1 MLSSMQL
8 YMFIMFCVT
17 VVLVFLAEF
26 GTHQRFKRAMALASI
41 ATVSAAIAAL
51 VRDPPKAGDWPTM
64 TWELQGAPAR
74 KKQSRTAYVRTGDD
88 EGPDEVDHVVEEK
101 KSRIAD
107 GSTAAERLEG
117 VFLAAFKAPRDP
129 GPSAGDKVR
138 DCDRCPEM
146 VLVPAGTSGIGAD
159 ADDAAATRAERPQ
172 RTVKIW
178 PGFMMSR
185 AEVSVEQYNA
195 FATATQRALGRCED
209 AGQTDAS
216 AAATCVSHADAK
228 AYVAWLTR
236 MTGKPYR
243 LPSAAEWEYV
253 ARAEQAG
260 PDRPAAWSSA
270 RGELSRV
277 VQMAHAAP
285 HPWTFTGLG
294 GGVAEITADC
304 WHDDLSRL
312 PANGEAFEPEQ
323 GCALRV
329 LKDGPERSL
338 TQPRRPSARRP
349 IASSAADPRTGFRIV
364 RSLK

>member
-8 YMFIMFCVT
+8 YMFIMFIVT

-26 GTHQRFKRAMALASI
+26 GTDLRFKRAMALASI

-51 VRDPPKAGDWPTM
+51 VRDPPKAGEWPTM
-64 TWELQGAPAR
+64 TWELQGEPAR
-74 KKQSRTAYVRTGDD
+74 KKQTRTAYVRTGDD
-88 EGPDEVDHVVEEK
+88 EGPDEVNHVVEEK

-107 GSTAAERLEG
+107 GNSAAERLEG
-117 VFLAAFKAPRDP
+117 VFLASFKAPRDP

-146 VLVPAGTSGIGAD
+146 VLVPAGTSRIGAD
-159 ADDAAATRAERPQ
+159 ADEAAATRAERPQ
-172 RTVKIW
+172 RTVKFW

-195 FATATQRALGRCED
+195 FATATRRAPRRCED
-209 AGQTDAS
+209 AGQTDAG
-216 AAATCVSHADAK
+216 AAVTCVSYADAK
-228 AYVAWLTR
+228 AYAAWLTR
-236 MTGKPYR
+236 ITGKLYR

-260 PDRPAAWSSA
+260 PDKLATWPSA
-270 RGELSRV
+270 REELSRV
-277 VQMAHAAP
+277 AQMADASP

-294 GGVAEITADC
+294 SGVAEITADC

-312 PANGEAFEPEQ
+312 PANGEAFEPET

-329 LKDGPERSL
+329 LKDGSERLL
-338 TQPRRPSARRP
+338 TQPQRLSSRRP

-364 RSLK
+364 RGLK